1 MPAKERDALAEVI
14 EESDRVLAMLTT
26 LTDISEAEAGAMRLD
41 KQPEDLGAIAREAVE
56 LYDFVAKD
64 AGVTVVTHLGGDA
77 KVVVDRRRIA
87 QVCANLIDNAIK
99 YTPAG
104 GRVEVSVSRDAP
116 WAVLRIADT
125 GVGIA
130 PDDRRRVWERLFRGD
145 RSRGRTGSRPRPVAR
160 ESGRRGARR
169 RGGTRKSGRR
179 RLDVRGPV
187 AVRRLDRVIRC

>member
-1 MPAKERDALAEVI
+1 M
-14 EESDRVLAMLTT
+14 
-26 LTDISEAEAGAMRLD
+26 
-41 KQPEDLGAIAREAVE
+41 E

-64 AGVTVVTHLGGDA
+64 AGVTVVTHIGGDA

-104 GRVEVSVSRDAP
+104 GRVEVSVSRNAP
-116 WAVLRIADT
+116 WAVLRVADT

-145 RSRGRTGSRPRPVAR
+145 RSRGERGLGLGLSLVKAVVEAHGGEVALESQVGVGSTFEV
-160 ESGRRGARR
+160 
-169 RGGTRKSGRR
+169 
-179 RLDVRGPV
+179 RLPCGDLT
-187 AVRRLDRVIRC
+187 A